1 MARFDIDGFDEVI
14 RDLENLGRF
23 DEIAPKIIEESIPIL
38 EAEVR
43 KEVSRYKD
51 TGAMAASI
59 KKTGATAHNDG
70 YYACVR
76 PTGKDAKGVRNMEK
90 LAYLEYGTSREAAR
104 PVLTKAVNSAEP
116 KVLKKQQEVFDREVG
131 L

>member
-1 MARFDIDGFDEVI
+1 MAIFDINGMNDLM

-23 DEIAPKIIEESIPIL
+23 DEIATKMIEESMPIL
-38 EAEVR
+38 EQEVR
-43 KEVSRYKD
+43 KEVSKYKD

-59 KKTGATAHNDG
+59 KATGATAHNDG
-70 YYACVR
+70 YYAAVR

-104 PVLTKAVNSAEP
+104 PVLTKAVNTAEP